1 MVDVGAATKDQPL
14 PPASHLVI
22 SGTIL
27 AVAAVLPVAV
37 RVLPVLALLV
47 TLVLLIRPGRVL
59 RPARRRRRPAR
70 VTRLRAH
77 VFSVRLTDGAGQA
90 GAVLACRLLTRS
102 EPSVPPPLVGGEY
115 VEGQGRSRSGSRVV
129 EVHELV
135 VDASVTYHAA
145 RLRSPIPLVA
155 ASGAMILAAVV
166 LVAVRRERLQDL
178 ANDQVIP
185 SIAAVVVPV
194 FLFFVLKLYRRS
206 RRRRRS

>member
-1 MVDVGAATKDQPL
+1 M
-14 PPASHLVI
+14 
-22 SGTIL
+22 
-27 AVAAVLPVAV
+27 
-37 RVLPVLALLV
+37 
-47 TLVLLIRPGRVL
+47 
-59 RPARRRRRPAR
+59 
-70 VTRLRAH
+70 
-77 VFSVRLTDGAGQA
+77 
-90 GAVLACRLLTRS
+90 
-102 EPSVPPPLVGGEY
+102 
-115 VEGQGRSRSGSRVV
+115 
-129 EVHELV
+129 
-135 VDASVTYHAA
+135 TYHAA